1 MMPRLVE
8 HRWLVP
14 GVRVFEL
21 FEWCRARNPR
31 AAGSRGGRWMSR
43 GCSYDRAELVRY
55 GERRLKGAVWSVV
68 EMTDLDEPA
77 RRAKVR
83 ALMVPS

>member
-1 MMPRLVE
+1 MMPSLVE

-21 FEWCRARNPR
+21 FVWR
-31 AAGSRGGRWMSR
+31 SRKGRWMSG